1 MYAATTI
8 NTESWRRYS
17 SSSLLQQSKVFCYG
31 LWIITQL
38 GVGEGAL
45 QLGLQ
50 VLCCWF
56 IVRKIFDYRAYR

>member
-1 MYAATTI
+1 
-8 NTESWRRYS
+8 
-17 SSSLLQQSKVFCYG
+17 VFCFG
-31 LWIITQL
+31 VWIITQL

-56 IVRKIFDYRAYR
+56 IVRKVELVVSKGGLTEV